1 MEVFKNALLAH
12 AQQMHTPVDS
22 LEVWN
27 GSSHP
32 GADLQPLHRIANM
45 FGGILTKWQNHLLTE
60 NLTALAELKMY
71 VQEEH
76 ACDQVV
82 KKWLKHQ
89 YAEEPT
95 GASTAGESQPTLR
108 GSGESPLSAVNRQ
121 GIEQAAAV
129 LIQGVEE
136 EEVES
141 SSMESPT
148 TNEQQFTKIPIEA
161 LLDYSQAESWL
172 GSFYEVALRGLD
184 DDFKLHQLLDL
195 DAEGEDDP
203 DHVFIG

>member
-1 MEVFKNALLAH
+1 
-12 AQQMHTPVDS
+12 
-22 LEVWN
+22 
-27 GSSHP
+27 
-32 GADLQPLHRIANM
+32 M

-121 GIEQAAAV
+121 GIQQAAAV

-136 EEVES
+136 EEMES